1 MDSHGSNG
9 PNDNSLLGGISGF
22 GSLSGLGLPKYGT
35 TPPPPP
41 PPPPLI
47 LQPANQ
53 LWFNQKDVILDGWR
67 FSFCR
72 FDNCRIFINSQHF
85 ELINCLID
93 ENSTIYYQNYTVN
106 IIKLFNSRYSMS
118 FLPHNFQA
126 IRNNDGTISIVR

>member
-1 MDSHGSNG
+1 MDNHGSNG
-9 PNDNSLLGGISGF
+9 PNDNPLLSGRSGF
-22 GSLSGLGLPKYGT
+22 NSLGGLGLPKYGT
-35 TPPPPP
+35 TPPPS
-41 PPPPLI
+41 PPPLV

-53 LWFNQKDVILDGWR
+53 LWFNQKDIILDGWR

-93 ENSTIYYQNYTVN
+93 ENSNIYYQNHTVN
-106 IIKLFNSRYSMS
+106 IIKLFNSRYSLS

-126 IRNNDGTISIVR
+126 IRNNDGTITIVR